1 MVNNQ
6 IQKKYYNF
14 INLSFDERKI
24 KSEKINNRYKDKV
37 IIATLF
43 DNNIKLNKD
52 FDTFIFIV
60 SKDITISQLI
70 IKIRNYCEI
79 TKNEAIYLSF
89 NDVIKSNSNT
99 LEQIQNE
106 YIKDDGFVYMKITKE
121 NTFG

>member
-14 INLSFDERKI
+14 INLSFDERKR

-52 FDTFIFIV
+52 FDTFIFDE
-60 SKDITISQLI
+60 SMFDQTPHTYFS
-70 IKIRNYCEI
+70 Y
-79 TKNEAIYLSF
+79 TSIYKFTL
-89 NDVIKSNSNT
+89 NT
-99 LEQIQNE
+99 
-106 YIKDDGFVYMKITKE
+106 
-121 NTFG
+121 